1 MPSFSFG
8 NSKIKFDIIGDLA
21 IIKKDNN
28 LNEED
33 YYTISNTII
42 NLGYAKSV
50 YLQTSPHSGL
60 ERTRSLKW
68 LAGEQRTATLHKEN
82 NYLLKVDIEK
92 VFFTPRLHAE
102 HLRIGKLVKPNEYVF
117 NMFSGVGAFSIAIA
131 VYAMPE
137 LIISSDINEYATKLT
152 LENAHINKVSSL
164 IEVIRSDSGFLSEGF
179 SNIFDRILMPLP
191 LLAKTYMPQAIKALK
206 REGWIH
212 AYDAYYGKSRRDAIR
227 SAVHDYTYLMRKLN
241 VSYYYLD
248 GHVVGSIAP
257 HRYRVVVD
265 IFIKDKIKTF

>member
-1 MPSFSFG
+1 MPSFSFK

-21 IIKKDNN
+21 VIKKGN
-28 LNEED
+28 LSEED
-33 YYTISNTII
+33 YYIVGNTII
-42 NLGYAKSV
+42 NSGYARSV

-60 ERTRSLKW
+60 ERTRVLKW
-68 LAGEQRTATLHKEN
+68 LAGEKRTITFHKEN

-131 VYAMPE
+131 VYAKPE

-179 SNIFDRILMPLP
+179 NNMFDRILMPLP
-191 LLAKTYMPQAIKALK
+191 LLAKAYLPQAIKALK

-212 AYDAYYGKSRRDAIR
+212 VYDVYYGKNKRDAIKL
-227 SAVHDYTYLMRKLN
+227 ALYDYMHLMKKLDILH
-241 VSYYYLD
+241 YHLD
-248 GHVVGSIAP
+248 GRIVGSIAP
-257 HRYRVVVD
+257 HRYRVVID